1 MLPTSIAALTEQIQ
15 ALPGVGRR
23 GAQKLA
29 LDLLQLP
36 NQQFIN
42 LDEAISRMR
51 REVKFC
57 HNCGFFAQNSE
68 ISEIKC
74 QICLNSSR
82 GQYQI
87 CLVEKPTDV
96 LNIEKT
102 QIYTGL
108 YHVLGNLISPLDNVF
123 VENTSLMD
131 LLDRR
136 IPTLLQNTD
145 KIVELILFFRSG
157 FAAEATTAYL
167 RQVLQERGLHPK
179 VNLTKLAEGLPL
191 YYNPDNLDQATMTKA
206 LEDRRGI

>member
-1 MLPTSIAALTEQIQ
+1 MLPASITTLTEQIQ

-51 REVKFC
+51 NEVKFC

-68 ISEIKC
+68 VQNI
-74 QICLNSSR
+74 ICSICSNSGRSKF
-82 GQYQI
+82 QI

-102 QIYTGL
+102 QIYSGL

-131 LLDRR
+131 LMDRR
-136 IPTLLQNTD
+136 ITELLNTTE
-145 KIVELILFFRSG
+145 KSVELILFFRSG

-167 RQVLQERGLHPK
+167 RQVLHDRNLESRVQ
-179 VNLTKLAEGLPL
+179 LTKLAEGLPL

>member
-1 MLPTSIAALTEQIQ
+1 MLPASIAALTEQIQ

-42 LDEAISRMR
+42 LDEAIGRMR

-57 HNCGFFAQNSE
+57 HNCGFFAQSSE
-68 ISEIKC
+68 LSEV
-74 QICLNSSR
+74 ICSICSNSSR
-82 GQYQI
+82 GEHQI

-102 QIYTGL
+102 QIYSGL
-108 YHVLGNLISPLDNVF
+108 YHVLTNLISPLDNIF

-131 LLDRR
+131 LVDRR
-136 IPTLLQNTD
+136 INLLLQDND
-145 KIVELILFFRSG
+145 KSVELILFFRSG

-167 RQVLQERGLHPK
+167 RQVLHEKNLSSR